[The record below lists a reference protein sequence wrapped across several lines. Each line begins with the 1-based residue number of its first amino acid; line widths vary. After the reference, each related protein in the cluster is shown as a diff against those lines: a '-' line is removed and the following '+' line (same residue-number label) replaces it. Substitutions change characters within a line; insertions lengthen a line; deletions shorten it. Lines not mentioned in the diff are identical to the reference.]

1 MPVQSENT
9 LAATPELVISREFRA
24 PRTLVWKAWTDP
36 AHIVQWWGP
45 HRFTTPRAE
54 IDARPGGAV
63 RFEMRGPD
71 GRVYP
76 STGTVNEA
84 VEPER
89 LVVTTTLLQAGVA
102 IAEIRQTVLFEDRG
116 ESTRVTL
123 HAKVLRATDAATAA
137 LAGMREGWGQ
147 TLDRLASYAT
157 TTASDREMV
166 VTRRFHAPIEMVWD
180 AWTSAARLEAWW
192 GPQGFTTTTSA
203 FDLTPGG
210 QWACTMHGPDGTD
223 YPNLITFREIVHGRR
238 LAYSQS
244 GGRVGGPPMRF
255 ETTVVFERDEVG
267 TRVTFRALFAS
278 AAERRQVIEEYGAY
292 EGAHQ
297 TLDRLADHLRVT

>member
-1 MPVQSENT
+1 MRSST
-9 LAATPELVISREFRA
+9 TPDLVVTRQLRA
-24 PRTLVWKAWTDP
+24 PRSLVWRAWTDP
-36 AHIVQWWGP
+36 AHIVKWWGP

-54 IDARPGGAV
+54 IELRPGGAI
-63 RFEMRGPD
+63 RFEMRGPN
-71 GRVYP
+71 GRIYP
-76 STGTVNEA
+76 SVGTVKEI

-89 LVVTTTLLQAGVA
+89 LAVVTSLLQDGVA
-102 IAEIRQTVLFEDRG
+102 IAEVLQIVTFDETTDG
-116 ESTRVTL
+116 TRVTL
-123 HAKVLRATDAATAA
+123 HARVLMRTDAAAGP

-166 VTRRFHAPIEMVWD
+166 VTRRFHAPIELVWD
-180 AWTSAARLEAWW
+180 AWTSAAQLEAWW
-192 GPQGFTTTTSA
+192 GPHGFTTTTSA

>member
-1 MPVQSENT
+1 VAVQSS
-9 LAATPELVISREFRA
+9 ATPDLVVSRTFRA
-24 PRTLVWKAWTDP
+24 PRVLVWQAWTDP
-36 AHIVQWWGP
+36 AHIVKWWGP
-45 HRFTTPRAE
+45 HRFSTPRAE
-54 IDARPGGAV
+54 IDVRPGGAI
-63 RFEMRGPD
+63 RFDMRGPG

-76 STGTVNEA
+76 SVGTVKEV
-84 VEPER
+84 VEHER
-89 LVVTTTLLQAGVA
+89 LAVVTSLLQDGEA
-102 IAEIRQTVLFEDRG
+102 IADVLQVVTFEEHQDG
-116 ESTRVTL
+116 TRVTL
-123 HAKVLRATDAATAA
+123 NATVLRKTDAATGP
-137 LAGMREGWGQ
+137 LSGMREGWSQ
-147 TLDRLASYAT
+147 SLDRLASYAT
-157 TTASDREMV
+157 TTASEREMV
-166 VTRRFHAPIEMVWD
+166 VTRRFHAPIELVWD
-180 AWTSAARLEAWW
+180 AWTSAAQLEAWW
-192 GPQGFTTTTSA
+192 GPDGFTTTTSA

-255 ETTVVFERDEVG
+255 ETTVVFERDDVG

>member
-1 MPVQSENT
+1 
-9 LAATPELVISREFRA
+9 
-24 PRTLVWKAWTDP
+24 
-36 AHIVQWWGP
+36 
-45 HRFTTPRAE
+45 
-54 IDARPGGAV
+54 
-63 RFEMRGPD
+63 MRGPD

-76 STGTVNEA
+76 SVGTVNEV
-84 VEPER
+84 VEHER
-89 LVVTTTLLQAGVA
+89 LAVVDLAARRTAWRSREVL
-102 IAEIRQTVLFEDRG
+102 QTVTFE
-116 ESTRVTL
+116 E
-123 HAKVLRATDAATAA
+123 HARRDASHAA
-137 LAGMREGWGQ
+137 RERSCGRRMRRPRRLAGMREGWAQ
-147 TLDRLASYAT
+147 SLDRLASYAT

-166 VTRRFHAPIEMVWD
+166 VTRRFHAPIELVWD
-180 AWTSAARLEAWW
+180 AWTSPAHLEAWW
-192 GPQGFTTTTSA
+192 GPHGFTTTTSA